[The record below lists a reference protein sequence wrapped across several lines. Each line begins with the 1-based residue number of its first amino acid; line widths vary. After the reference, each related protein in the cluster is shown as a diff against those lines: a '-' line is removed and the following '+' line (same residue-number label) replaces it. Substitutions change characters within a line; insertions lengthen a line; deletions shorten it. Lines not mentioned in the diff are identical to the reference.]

1 MRGQTPP
8 RSRLPWLSPP
18 WGLGVGEISALFET
32 TLGGQ
37 KLRLN
42 HPVGRDTF
50 TRQPLRGGGRVADG
64 VRRRQ
69 LALAI
74 MPHSGRDRHLISLH
88 PPLCRYSRRGAGL
101 WNSVRTCLTPP
112 ATVPPTPY
120 TFPLRT
126 TFRGHERRPS
136 NAVRLLTRARL
147 GWRHPRCLTSSDVG
161 FCALLQPSPRRLTGA
176 TGQGCAPGMGGR
188 ICKDDGHDLRH
199 APQRSATG
207 RTNYS
212 PPDHGGRRRCPH

>member
-8 RSRLPWLSPP
+8 RSRLPRLSPP
-18 WGLGVGEISALFET
+18 RGLGVGEISALFET
-32 TLGGQ
+32 TLGGR

-42 HPVGRDTF
+42 HPAGRDAF

-74 MPHSGRDRHLISLH
+74 MPHSGRDRRLISLH

-112 ATVPPTPY
+112 ATVPPTPC
-120 TFPLRT
+120 TFPLRR
-126 TFRGHERRPS
+126 TFRGHGRRPS
-136 NAVRLLTRARL
+136 NAVWLLTGARF
-147 GWRHPRCLTSSDVG
+147 GRQNPRRLASSDVG
-161 FCALLQPSPRRLTGA
+161 LCALLQLSP
-176 TGQGCAPGMGGR
+176 
-188 ICKDDGHDLRH
+188 GH
-199 APQRSATG
+199 
-207 RTNYS
+207 
-212 PPDHGGRRRCPH
+212 

>member
-8 RSRLPWLSPP
+8 RSRPPSAAGSYSP
-18 WGLGVGEISALFET
+18 T
-32 TLGGQ
+32 TSLDGTH
-37 KLRLN
+37 LLAN
-42 HPVGRDTF
+42 HSVA
-50 TRQPLRGGGRVADG
+50 GGGWRTA
-64 VRRRQ
+64 
-69 LALAI
+69 LALVI

-112 ATVPPTPY
+112 ATVPPTPC
-120 TFPLRT
+120 TFPLCRT
-126 TFRGHERRPS
+126 FKGHGRRPS
-136 NAVRLLTRARL
+136 NTVWLLTRARL
-147 GWRHPRCLTSSDVG
+147 GRWHPRRLTSSDVG

-207 RTNYS
+207 MTNYS
-212 PPDHGGRRRCPH
+212 PPDHGGRSRRPH

>member
-8 RSRLPWLSPP
+8 RSRLPRLSPP
-18 WGLGVGEISALFET
+18 RGLGVGEISALFKA
-32 TLGGQ
+32 TLGGR

-42 HPVGRDTF
+42 HPAGRDAF
-50 TRQPLRGGGRVADG
+50 THQPLRGGGRVADG

-74 MPHSGRDRHLISLH
+74 MPHSGRDRRLISLH

-112 ATVPPTPY
+112 PLCRLPLALFSPQDFQTAWAATLECSTALDRGKTWAAAPSTPHPIRRGILH
-120 TFPLRT
+120 TSTAIT
-126 TFRGHERRPS
+126 TP
-136 NAVRLLTRARL
+136 
-147 GWRHPRCLTSSDVG
+147 
-161 FCALLQPSPRRLTGA
+161 LTGA
-176 TGQGCAPGMGGR
+176 TGQGRAPGMGGR
-188 ICKDDGHDLRH
+188 IRKDDGHGLRH

-207 RTNYS
+207 MTNCS
-212 PPDHGGRRRCPH
+212 PPDHGGRSRQPH